1 MKKSTLPPLIVLTL
15 IASFLWGLGS
25 WWYYKK
31 IKCDCDKTIV
41 TSTDTNLEK
50 TPIASTA
57 PLDNIIAPPEEITPP
72 VSPVAGNITV
82 IDTDADGI
90 SNAEEKRLGTD
101 PKKADSDAD
110 GIPDNEELGAELST
124 PIDTDKD
131 GIIDALDPDDDN
143 DGVPTLLE
151 GKVGSSPLLDDTDGD
166 GLKDAVE
173 IGDVSNPDSIN
184 IETFTALDTDKDGTI
199 NALDVDDDD
208 DDLNTVTELLLG
220 TNPLL
225 ADTDGDGISDKLEIG
240 ELIDQPL
247 DKDSDGTIDALD
259 DTDNTDTDGDGLSDT
274 LEAKL
279 GTDPKKSDSDGD
291 GIDDNEEI
299 GADNTKPLDTDE
311 NGVINALDTDD
322 DGDGLLTQFESTIG
336 TNPLSNDSDD
346 DSIDDAKEIGE
357 DHVNIIDTDSDGI
370 INPLD
375 ADDDNDSLQTR
386 LEVTLKTDP
395 LKADSDDDGINDAQ
409 EIGNNTDKPVDSDS
423 DGIIDAL
430 DTIVGE
436 NNSAVVADVSDA
448 TTPETADGSLPAD
461 GSTKLVVDNTNDS
474 DNPVTTNDVAKVDA
488 VKDTNKADMLSDTK
502 ATTDTKKPD
511 EIKATED
518 ATEKPTNKDTNQ
530 MTLEVIKEADG
541 EAPAS
546 LRLYFPFNSKRPVAT
561 EALTKYF
568 QSTIDWLNKS
578 PNNIINITGHTDD
591 IGPEKQNLALGIR
604 RVMVIRSLLIDAG
617 APFQQ
622 IEVMSQGESKPIADN
637 TTKTGRF
644 INRRVEL
651 EPATISAE

>member
-1 MKKSTLPPLIVLTL
+1 MKKSTLTPLILLTL

-31 IKCDCDKTIV
+31 IKCDCDKTII

-72 VSPVAGNITV
+72 VSPVVGDITV

-90 SNAEEKRLGTD
+90 SDTEENKLGTD

-143 DGVPTLLE
+143 DGIPTLLE

-166 GLKDAVE
+166 GLKDAIE
-173 IGDVSNPDSIN
+173 IGDISNPDSIN

-199 NALDVDDDD
+199 NALDIDDDD
-208 DDLNTVTELLLG
+208 DGLDTSTELLLG

-225 ADTDGDGISDKLEIG
+225 ADTDGDGIPDNLEIG
-240 ELIDQPL
+240 ELINQPL

-259 DTDNTDTDGDGLSDT
+259 DTDNTDTDGDGLSDE

-279 GTDPKKSDSDGD
+279 GTNPKNSDSDGD
-291 GIDDNEEI
+291 GIEDNEEI
-299 GADNTKPLDTDE
+299 GADNSKPLDTDE

-336 TNPLSNDSDD
+336 TNPLSKDSDD
-346 DSIDDAKEIGE
+346 DSIEDAKEVGD
-357 DHVNIIDTDSDGI
+357 DHVNIIDTDGDGI

-386 LEVTLKTDP
+386 LELTLKTDP
-395 LKADSDDDGINDAQ
+395 LKADTDADGINDAQ
-409 EIGNNTDKPVDSDS
+409 EIGSDYKNPIDSDS

-430 DTIVGE
+430 DTIDGE
-436 NNSAVVADVSDA
+436 NIIVADASDSTSPETLDDK
-448 TTPETADGSLPAD
+448 TTPEDVSNSSASEGSDSAVEVSAVED
-461 GSTKLVVDNTNDS
+461 ST
-474 DNPVTTNDVAKVDA
+474 
-488 VKDTNKADMLSDTK
+488 VKDA
-502 ATTDTKKPD
+502 
-511 EIKATED
+511 ITED
-518 ATEKPTNKDTNQ
+518 ATTKDSPKSDIDKKSDTDTTAETTATKENQAVKSNTNQ
-530 MTLEVIKEADG
+530 VTSEIIKESDG
-541 EAPAS
+541 ESPAS
-546 LRLYFPFNSKRPVAT
+546 LRLYFPFNSKKPVAS
-561 EALTKYF
+561 EELTKYF

-578 PNNIINITGHTDD
+578 PKNVINLTGHTDD
-591 IGPEKQNLALGIR
+591 IGPEQQNLALGIR
-604 RVMVIRSLLIDAG
+604 RVMKIRNLLIDAG

-622 IEVMSQGESKPIADN
+622 IEVMSRGESKPIADN
-637 TTKTGRF
+637 KTKPGRF
-644 INRRVEL
+644 KNRRVEL
-651 EPATISAE
+651 EPTTINVE